1 MHHCTKGAKWIILD
15 ECDLGAER
23 NEVATSENDTIYAS
37 VVVYKYYL
45 FFNSVCVKRA
55 TLRIL
60 KIFTIAFT
68 PLCIDKYC
76 SIYVRKMILP
86 SCDCHPRFA
95 RAVTLS
101 DLHRKLL
108 CLSKGRKMNFRVL
121 YGSREILNIPIVHSV
136 GKVWAIWSYMRAI
149 YEIYVVPAP
158 EPNSGYSVSHIF
170 FNILV
175 P

>member
-76 SIYVRKMILP
+76 SIYVRKMILH

-121 YGSREILNIPIVHSV
+121 YGSREILNILLYTVLEKYGQFEATWEQYMKYMWSRRPNLIQ
-136 GKVWAIWSYMRAI
+136 AIQCPTYFSI
-149 YEIYVVPAP
+149 Y
-158 EPNSGYSVSHIF
+158 
-170 FNILV
+170 
-175 P
+175 